1 MLLSGVLSVGIGDT
15 AASVIGY
22 RYGKHKWRGSIKSIE
37 GTVAC
42 IIAQVVFLIIMW
54 GLNTLQMNQMK
65 MIGAGIAIVANSFI
79 ETMTDQVDNLILP
92 LITFIILAV

>member
-42 IIAQVVFLIIMW
+42 IIAQVVFLIIM
-54 GLNTLQMNQMK
+54 GLNTLQINQMK